1 MKRFAQALCIASCA
15 FAFAQHAQYVQAQ
28 PYPTK
33 PIHMIVPFPSGG
45 TADALARVMAQRL
58 SEALGQPFVI
68 EDKPGAAGN
77 IGSEYVARAAPD
89 GYTLLYGTIG
99 THGGINLA
107 LYKKLPFDPVKD
119 FAPIAL
125 AHVLPNIMVV
135 NVDVPAK
142 NVAEFIAY
150 LKANPG
156 KVNFAS
162 SGNGGISHLAGELFK
177 TTTGTQMTHV
187 PYKGGVAA
195 LTDMIG
201 GQVQVMIETSTNALA
216 QSRPGKVRAIA
227 ISTLKRSPIAP
238 ELPPIADTIPG
249 YEITSWTALYAPA
262 GTPKEIV
269 ARLAGEMAKLPKNKA
284 YTDQLLVMGAEA
296 PESSPEHLAGYMQ
309 GEIAKWAKLVR
320 ESGAKI
326 D

>member
-1 MKRFAQALCIASCA
+1 VKHVAAALWICTSLFGIVQQAE
-15 FAFAQHAQYVQAQ
+15 AQ
-28 PYPTK
+28 PYPNK
-33 PIHMIVPFPSGG
+33 PIHLIVPFPPGG
-45 TADALARVMAQRL
+45 TADALARLMAQRL
-58 SEALGQPFVI
+58 SEGLGQPFVV
-68 EDKPGAAGN
+68 EDKPGAAAN
-77 IGSEYVARAAPD
+77 IGAEYVAHSAPD

-99 THGGINLA
+99 TQGGINLA
-107 LYKKLPFDPVKD
+107 LYKKLPYDPVKD

-125 AHVLPNIMVV
+125 AQVLPNIMIV
-135 NVDVPAK
+135 NLDVPAK

-177 TTTGTQMTHV
+177 TMTGTQMTHV

-216 QSRPGKVRAIA
+216 QSRSGKVRAIA

-238 ELPPIADTIPG
+238 ELPPIADTVPG

-262 GTPKEIV
+262 GTPKEII
-269 ARLAGEMAKLPKNKA
+269 ARLASEMAKLPKNKA

-296 PESSPEHLAGYMQ
+296 PESSPEHLAAYMQ
-309 GEIAKWAKLVR
+309 TEIVKWAKLVK

>member
-1 MKRFAQALCIASCA
+1 VKHVAAALWICTSLFGIVQQAE
-15 FAFAQHAQYVQAQ
+15 AQ
-28 PYPTK
+28 PYPNK
-33 PIHMIVPFPSGG
+33 PIHLIVPFPPGG
-45 TADALARVMAQRL
+45 TADALARLMAQRL
-58 SEALGQPFVI
+58 SEGLGQPFVV
-68 EDKPGAAGN
+68 EDKPGAAAN
-77 IGSEYVARAAPD
+77 IGAEYVAHSAPD

-99 THGGINLA
+99 TQGGINLA
-107 LYKKLPFDPVKD
+107 LYKKLPYDPVKD

-125 AHVLPNIMVV
+125 AQVLPNIMIV
-135 NVDVPAK
+135 NLDVPAK

-177 TTTGTQMTHV
+177 TMTGTQMTHV

-201 GQVQVMIETSTNALA
+201 GQEQVMIETSTNALA
-216 QSRPGKVRAIA
+216 QSRSGKVRAIA

-238 ELPPIADTIPG
+238 ELPPIADTVPG

-262 GTPKEIV
+262 GTPKEII
-269 ARLAGEMAKLPKNKA
+269 ARLASEMAKLPKNKA

-296 PESSPEHLAGYMQ
+296 PESSPEHLAAYMQ
-309 GEIAKWAKLVR
+309 TEIVKWAKLVK

>member
-1 MKRFAQALCIASCA
+1 MRRAATLAVLALAACGPAQQAQAQS
-15 FAFAQHAQYVQAQ
+15 
-28 PYPTK
+28 YPTK
-33 PIHMIVPFPSGG
+33 PIRLIVPFPAGG
-45 TADALARVMAQRL
+45 TADVLARAMVQRL
-58 SEALGQPFVI
+58 SEGLGQPFVV

-77 IGSEYVARAAPD
+77 IGSEYVARAPAD

-107 LYKKLPFDPVKD
+107 LYKNLPYDPVRD

-135 NVDVPAK
+135 NLDVPAK
-142 NVAEFIAY
+142 NVAELIAW

-156 KVNFAS
+156 RANFGS
-162 SGNGGISHLAGELFK
+162 SGNGGISHLSGELFK
-177 TTTGTQMTHV
+177 TMAGVQMTHV
-187 PYKGGVAA
+187 PYKGGGAA
-195 LTDMIG
+195 LTGMIG
-201 GQVQVMIETSTNALA
+201 GQVQVMIDTSTNALSQVRA
-216 QSRPGKVRAIA
+216 GKVRALA
-227 ISTLKRSPIAP
+227 ISTLHRSAIAP
-238 ELPPIADTIPG
+238 DLPPIADTVPSF
-249 YEITSWTALYAPA
+249 EVTSWTALYAPA

-269 ARLAGEMAKLPKNKA
+269 NRLASEMAKLPKNKA

-309 GEIAKWAKLVR
+309 AEIAKWAKLVK

>member
-1 MKRFAQALCIASCA
+1 MKHVVAALCICA
-15 FAFAQHAQYVQAQ
+15 AFFGVVQQVQAQ

-33 PIHMIVPFPSGG
+33 PIHLIVPFPPGG
-45 TADALARVMAQRL
+45 TADALARLMAQRL
-58 SEALGQPFVI
+58 SEGLGQPFVV

-77 IGSEYVARAAPD
+77 IGAEYVARSAPD

-99 THGGINLA
+99 TLGGINLV
-107 LYKKLPFDPVKD
+107 LYKNLPFDPVRD

-135 NVDVPAK
+135 NLDVPAK
-142 NVAEFIAY
+142 NVAEFITY

-177 TTTGTQMTHV
+177 TMTGTQMTHV

-201 GQVQVMIETSTNALA
+201 GQVQVMIETSTNALSQA
-216 QSRPGKVRAIA
+216 RAGKVRAIG

-238 ELPPIADTIPG
+238 ELPPIADTVPG

-269 ARLAGEMAKLPKNKA
+269 TRLASEMAKLPKSKT

-296 PESSPEHLAGYMQ
+296 PESSPEQLAAYMQ
-309 GEIAKWAKLVR
+309 TEIVKWAKLVK